1 MMSLREF
8 YRPLPDIGLFAKM
21 RSGKDEVFKILDKMG
36 FDVERVAFGD
46 ILKESFHKH
55 FPDIPREPKPTDKL
69 IAYGQALRE
78 IDPDVWV
85 RPTMSRVQMRKNSL
99 TRANLQVPSFV
110 YTDIRQPN
118 EYEAVKRS
126 GAFMVRVEAPLEQ
139 RVLRMVQLGEKPS
152 MDVLEAPTEKYLDS
166 FEADFVLYNDGTIED
181 LEKQVTEMIFQIH
194 SKRND
199 DE

>member
-1 MMSLREF
+1 MLTLNQF

-46 ILKESFHKH
+46 VLKESFFER
-55 FPDIPREPKPTDKL
+55 FPHIPKEPKPTDKL

-85 RPTMSRVQMRKNSL
+85 RPTMNRVQLRKDIL
-99 TRANLQVPSFV
+99 AQAGLRVPSMV

-118 EYEAVKRS
+118 EYDAVKGS

-139 RVLRMVQLGEKPS
+139 RVMRMIQLGEKPTLE
-152 MDVLEAPTEKYLDS
+152 VLEAPTEKYLES
-166 FEADFVLYNDGTIED
+166 FEADFVIYNDGD
-181 LEKQVTEMIFQIH
+181 YSNLEKQVVEMIFKIQE
-194 SKRND
+194 KRND
-199 DE
+199 V